1 MKDNSDSLQ
10 NAGMSLRFRCRRV
23 PATEKKNALF
33 TLSVAFRHHVE
44 KKRSVVG
51 SKQRLARDVLGPR
64 LRINA
69 VRAKNDR
76 RNLEVRR
83 PSFGRT
89 PKRRSGRPPLRRD
102 FTCTFRAGP
111 NHGGRR

>member
-10 NAGMSLRFRCRRV
+10 NAGMSLRSGAGAFLQ
-23 PATEKKNALF
+23 KGDALF
-33 TLSVAFRHHVE
+33 TLSLVFRRHVE

-51 SKQRLARDVLGPR
+51 SKQRLARDVLGQR
-64 LRINA
+64 LRINP

-76 RNLEVRR
+76 RSLEVRR
-83 PSFGRT
+83 SSFGRT

-111 NHGGRR
+111 NQGGWR